1 MDFGKYKNHLRA
13 TLGVTQVS
21 SMALGVWLGRR
32 ASEASILE
40 SLVIVL
46 AYGTLF
52 SVTLSRIDRLLV
64 SSGEGR

>member
-32 ASEASILE
+32 SAEASILE

-46 AYGTLF
+46 AYGILF
-52 SVTLSRIDRLLV
+52 SFTLSRIDRLLV
-64 SSGEGR
+64 SSGKGS

>member
-1 MDFGKYKNHLRA
+1 MDFGKYKKHLRA

-32 ASEASILE
+32 SAEASILE

-46 AYGTLF
+46 AYGILF

-64 SSGEGR
+64 SSGKDS